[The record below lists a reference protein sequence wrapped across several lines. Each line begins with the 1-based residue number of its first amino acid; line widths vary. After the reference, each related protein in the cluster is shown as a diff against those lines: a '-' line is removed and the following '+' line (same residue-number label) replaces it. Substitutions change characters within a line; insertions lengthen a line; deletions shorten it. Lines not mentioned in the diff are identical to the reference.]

1 VRSFTEP
8 PEGLLGFER
17 WSLRIGTQRPLA
29 YRLLEGH
36 RQGRSLVARL
46 ESVDDRASAA
56 ALRGASIEVPRDV
69 LPPPGERQFYRADL
83 IGLTVW
89 NLDGVELGKVLHFIE
104 VPGGAVMVVGGQG
117 EHWVPAT
124 PRHLR
129 SVDLAGGR
137 IVVDWPAVL
146 E

>member
-8 PEGLLGFER
+8 PDGLLRYAR
-17 WSLRIGTQRPLA
+17 WSLRIGTQPQVA

-36 RQGRSLVARL
+36 RQGRSLVAWL
-46 ESVDDRASAA
+46 EGVDDRACAE
-56 ALRGASIEVPRDV
+56 ALRGASIEVPRDW
-69 LPPPGERQFYRADL
+69 LPPPGEREFYRADL
-83 IGLTVW
+83 IGLRVQ
-89 NLDGVELGKVLHFIE
+89 NLEGIELGDVLHFIDA
-104 VPGGAVMVVGGQG
+104 PAGAVMVVRGAS

-124 PRHLR
+124 PRHVR
-129 SVDLAGGR
+129 SVDLAAGR